1 MIKRLSVTVTLVTDR
16 EISDEA
22 ELNDEMNT
30 TADEVADVLNEY
42 EIGII
47 SVFEIPIEPI
57 PDNVIPFRPRI

>member
-57 PDNVIPFRPRI
+57 PDNVIPFRPKN

>member
-22 ELNDEMNT
+22 ELNVEMNT

-57 PDNVIPFRPRI
+57 PDNVIPFKPRI

>member
-22 ELNDEMNT
+22 ELDDEMNT
-30 TADEVADVLNEY
+30 TADEVADILNEY

-57 PDNVIPFRPRI
+57 PDNVIPFRPKN

>member
-57 PDNVIPFRPRI
+57 PDNVIPFKPRI

>member
-30 TADEVADVLNEY
+30 TADEVADVLSEY

-57 PDNVIPFRPRI
+57 PDNVIPFKPRI